1 MELLSKGLNRS
12 LGVATAIL
20 FTIMVLAVVWQVF
33 TREVIQSPAAWTE
46 ELAKYVFVWTSL
58 VGAALVF
65 SERGHIAVTF
75 VVERLPR
82 PVRMGVAV
90 VIQLVILFFALA
102 ILVYGGILA
111 AQNTWTQQLTALPG
125 TIGQAYLVL
134 PISGV
139 LISLIAVLHI
149 IEDLRGTG
157 PLTTSV
163 ASTADEVPVIAGLED
178 ADADSPLARTERR
191 AATDEA
197 TDGSGSADERPD
209 NDPKER

>member
-1 MELLSKGLNRS
+1 MQLLSKGLNRS
-12 LGVATAIL
+12 LGVATALL

-58 VGAALVF
+58 IGAALVF

-90 VIQLVILFFALA
+90 LIQLVILFFALA
-102 ILVYGGILA
+102 VLVYGGLLA
-111 AQNTWTQQLTALPG
+111 AQNSWSQQLTALPG
-125 TIGQAYLVL
+125 TIGQAYLIL
-134 PISGV
+134 PVSGA
-139 LISLIAVLHI
+139 LIALIAVLHI
-149 IEDLRGTG
+149 VEDLRGRG
-157 PLTTSV
+157 PLTATV
-163 ASTADEVPVIAGLED
+163 VRTEEEVPVIAGLED
-178 ADADSPLARTERR
+178 AAEGSPLAESERH
-191 AATDEA
+191 
-197 TDGSGSADERPD
+197 D